1 MLGQFINWLHG
12 SANLF
17 TQSTD
22 RIVWNLFL
30 AFIPLSLSFYLFR
43 PQIVRNLLWWIL
55 LLIFVSF
62 LPNAPYIL
70 TDSIHIIE
78 LSQQNYP
85 VSSLV
90 LVLIPQYV
98 LFILLGFEAYVISL
112 SQVEQYL
119 RDRLNFKLLIV
130 VKAIAHAL
138 SVVGI
143 YIGRFERFN
152 SWDFVTKPGTVLL
165 TTAQDLLE
173 IEKLLSMAIAFLT
186 IWLLS
191 ELVAKAN
198 RKISARANGIHL

>member
-85 VSSLV
+85 ISSLV

-119 RDRLNFKLLIV
+119 SDRLNFKLLIV

-152 SWDFVTKPGTVLL
+152 SWDFVTKPETVLL